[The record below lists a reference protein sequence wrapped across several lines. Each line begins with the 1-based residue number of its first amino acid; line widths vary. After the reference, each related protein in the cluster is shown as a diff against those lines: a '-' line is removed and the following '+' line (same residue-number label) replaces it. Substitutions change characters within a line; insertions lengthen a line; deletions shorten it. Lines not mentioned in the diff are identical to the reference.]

1 MIKAKAGQRVPE
13 NYGTNRKEILQ
24 DGWKVTDGWGS
35 SKPMSE
41 WYGVTTNEEGRVIGL
56 NLDLNDLAGK
66 RRYDAIPELA
76 QQPHSKLLVPQK
88 C

>member
-1 MIKAKAGQRVPE
+1 
-13 NYGTNRKEILQ
+13 
-24 DGWKVTDGWGS
+24 
-35 SKPMSE
+35 MSE

>member
-24 DGWKVTDGWGS
+24 VTDGWRS
-35 SKPMSE
+35 SKPLSE

-56 NLDLNDLAGK
+56 NLDRNDLAGK